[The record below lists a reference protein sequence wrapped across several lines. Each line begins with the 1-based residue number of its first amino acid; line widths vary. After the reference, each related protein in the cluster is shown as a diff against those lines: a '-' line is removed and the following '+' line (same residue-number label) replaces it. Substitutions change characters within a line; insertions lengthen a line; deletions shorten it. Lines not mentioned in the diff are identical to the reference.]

1 MITRISLCLLV
12 LMLVGCGY
20 GSRTYNPG
28 MPGTGGGNPAI
39 SSLSPNSTVAGSP
52 AFAMTINGSNFGTD
66 AVVYWNAQ
74 PMGTMYV
81 SGNQVVAGI
90 SAADVTMPA
99 TVPVYVRSAGMNS
112 NKMNFAV
119 Q

>member
-1 MITRISLCLLV
+1 MVTRISLCLLV
-12 LMLVGCGY
+12 FMLVGCGY

-28 MPGTGGGNPAI
+28 MPGTGGGTPAL

-66 AVVYWNAQ
+66 AVVCWNAEA
-74 PMGTMYV
+74 MGTMYV
-81 SGNQVVAGI
+81 SGNQVVASI

-99 TVPVYVRSAGMNS
+99 TVPVYIRSAGMNS
-112 NKMNFAV
+112 NKINFTV